1 MSADVVIVGAG
12 VVGCATAYYLAR
24 AGAQVTIVERD
35 SVGSHAS
42 GFALGGLNPL
52 SGVGIPD
59 PLGPLAL
66 EGFHLH
72 LALATALREETGI
85 DVELRMHSALTLA
98 LTEAEAVAMKH
109 RLPWQQAQEDF
120 SVAWWSAKEILK
132 MEPRLTPRVVGGVV
146 IRQVGLLDSSTY
158 CLALLEAATRRGAT
172 VRTGQVRGL
181 RYQGSRVAAVQ
192 LAHEELTCQAVVI
205 AMGPWTGDSAAWMDV
220 ELPVIP
226 LKGQIL
232 RLRAGG
238 PPFPYISWS
247 HSYVVSKPDGL
258 VWVGTTEEDAGFDE
272 TPSPKARQGIMEN
285 VLGMLPCLE
294 ETELVLHTACL
305 RPVTAD
311 GLPILGQVPQKQGV
325 VVATG
330 GGRKGILLSPIMG
343 RVAAEL
349 VTTGTTE
356 YDISALTPG
365 RPVSTAQVAAS
376 QRDPFRF

>member
-66 EGFHLH
+66 EGFRLH

-98 LTEAEAVAMKH
+98 LTEADAVAMKH
-109 RLPWQQAQEDF
+109 RLPRQQAQEDF

-172 VRTGQVRGL
+172 VRTGASDVGADVQAEPPTARSATLVTTAARRFAAERRERRPRTRPDRRGRTL
-181 RYQGSRVAAVQ
+181 ARAGAVGVFMAFGLCLPRKAPEPFRARKGYADSSETHLHTAFSAD
-192 LAHEELTCQAVVI
+192 LAC
-205 AMGPWTGDSAAWMDV
+205 
-220 ELPVIP
+220 
-226 LKGQIL
+226 
-232 RLRAGG
+232 LRAGL
-238 PPFPYISWS
+238 S
-247 HSYVVSKPDGL
+247 GL
-258 VWVGTTEEDAGFDE
+258 NA
-272 TPSPKARQGIMEN
+272 PSPRQDGTGSAGEGKASRG
-285 VLGMLPCLE
+285 
-294 ETELVLHTACL
+294 
-305 RPVTAD
+305 
-311 GLPILGQVPQKQGV
+311 
-325 VVATG
+325 
-330 GGRKGILLSPIMG
+330 
-343 RVAAEL
+343 
-349 VTTGTTE
+349 
-356 YDISALTPG
+356 
-365 RPVSTAQVAAS
+365 
-376 QRDPFRF
+376 

>member
-1 MSADVVIVGAG
+1 MSSDVVVVGAG
-12 VVGCATAYYLAR
+12 VVGCATAYYLAKE
-24 AGAQVTIVERD
+24 GVKVTVVERD

-66 EGFHLH
+66 EGFRLH
-72 LALATALREETGI
+72 LALATELREETGI
-85 DVELRMHSALTLA
+85 DVELRMHDVTTLA

-120 SVAWWSAKEILK
+120 SVAWWSAKDILK
-132 MEPRLTPRVVGGVV
+132 MEPRLAPGVGGGVA
-146 IRQVGLLDSSTY
+146 IRQVGLLDSYKY

-181 RYQGSRVAAVQ
+181 RYQGGRVAAVQ
-192 LAHEELTCQAVVI
+192 LAHEELACQAVVL
-205 AMGPWTGDSAAWMDV
+205 AMGPWTGDSGAWTDM
-220 ELPVIP
+220 ELPVTP
-226 LKGQIL
+226 LRGQIL

-238 PPFPYISWS
+238 PPLPYISWS

-272 TPSPKARQGIMEN
+272 TPTEKARQGIMEN
-285 VLGMLPCLE
+285 VMVLLPCLE
-294 ETELVLHTACL
+294 EAELVLHTACL
-305 RPVTAD
+305 RPVTGD

-325 VVATG
+325 VIATG

-365 RPVSTAQVAAS
+365 RQINAAQVAAS
-376 QRDPFRF
+376 QRDLLRF